1 LKSKDLYSLIKRFLA
16 GKTTQAEEQALEQW
30 WENPTH
36 DKADLDALSD
46 EEWETL
52 KREMEANIHTLIETQ
67 EGVEEHRLPVASS
80 RRWWTWAAASIVL
93 LMAVGIFVWNVQ
105 RDVVIQTSYGER
117 RSVTLPDQSV
127 VMLNG
132 NSSLRYSKDWT
143 ANTDRD
149 VWLEG
154 EGFFTVKHTANHN
167 RFTVHTPDEL
177 TIQVLGTQF
186 NVTNR
191 NGKTDVVLQ
200 EGSVRL
206 EDKSSSYLMKPNEMV
221 HYTEH
226 QQAFVA
232 EKVAVPEKVSWKTN
246 LLIYSNETVGSIVD
260 QLSDSYGWKVE
271 FENAGVRDEI
281 FNGSIPTDSI
291 EVFFEKIEKLY
302 GVTVEKQDDEEYV
315 IR

>member
-1 LKSKDLYSLIKRFLA
+1 
-16 GKTTQAEEQALEQW
+16 
-30 WENPTH
+30 
-36 DKADLDALSD
+36 
-46 EEWETL
+46 
-52 KREMEANIHTLIETQ
+52 
-67 EGVEEHRLPVASS
+67 
-80 RRWWTWAAASIVL
+80 
-93 LMAVGIFVWNVQ
+93 
-105 RDVVIQTSYGER
+105 
-117 RSVTLPDQSV
+117 VTLPDQSV

-206 EDKSSSYLMKPNEMV
+206 EDKNSSYLMKPNEMV